1 MTRVLTR
8 PPCSSAHEVGAT
20 SRLGR
25 KLRARRSPRIPVE
38 LWGEVFQWC
47 LPQDGATTS
56 LSDPPCTFTQ
66 VCRFWRA
73 VALSTPRLWASLTID
88 ATQLADDEEATV
100 AGIRSWLCRSDPLPF
115 ALTVRARDNYGRL
128 PRPCL
133 CQFSELIVDYA
144 HRWRHLQLH
153 LPGDW
158 FDWISFAGGQFT
170 SLSCLGLHS
179 SSFSASHSSILDM
192 EWQTLPPLRQIT
204 VSGLMF
210 DPSSLHID
218 YAQITELV
226 ILPQHTLEEGI
237 LFTLDDVL
245 NILSQASRLT
255 KFACLVDDRLLK
267 WKTEVSS
274 NVEELDLCF
283 KDCGA
288 NWNNPNRQAN
298 RMRRL
303 DRFFSL
309 LRNPN
314 TRSLSIGYSSTTHLA
329 STPWPHDSF
338 LSYLSNSSSNLESLS
353 LKYLPVVE
361 TQIIQYLQRA
371 PALTHL
377 TVEVQPTTGSQRAVG
392 DLLMAALTFM
402 DWRCPLVPRL
412 ESLDFRNCGRRCSE
426 AAVSFMIETR
436 NVHNLVAKLKTIKY
450 SASRTPHS
458 LMTKLE
464 ELLQR
469 GFRIDVEVVVQ

>member
-1 MTRVLTR
+1 M
-8 PPCSSAHEVGAT
+8 
-20 SRLGR
+20 
-25 KLRARRSPRIPVE
+25 PVE
-38 LWGEVFQWC
+38 LWGDVFQWC
-47 LPQDGATTS
+47 LIQDEATTS
-56 LSDPPCTFTQ
+56 LSDPPFTFIQ

-73 VALSTPRLWASLTID
+73 VAFATPRLWASLTID
-88 ATQLADDEEATV
+88 ATRLADDEDATV
-100 AGIRSWLCRSDPLPF
+100 AGIRSWLRRSDPWTF
-115 ALTVRARDNYGRL
+115 ALTVRAREDCTRL
-128 PRPCL
+128 PHPCL
-133 CQFSELIVDYA
+133 CQFSELIVANA
-144 HRWRHLQLH
+144 HRWRHLELH

-158 FDWISFAGGQFT
+158 FDWMSFAGGRFA
-170 SLSCLGLHS
+170 SLSRLGLHS
-179 SSFSASHSSILDM
+179 SSVGASHSSILDM
-192 EWQTLPPLRQIT
+192 EWQMLPPLRQIT

-226 ILPQHTLEEGI
+226 VLPQHTQEEGI
-237 LFTLDDVL
+237 LFILDDVL
-245 NILSQASRLT
+245 NILSQTSRLT
-255 KFACLVDDRLLK
+255 RFVCLVDDRLLK

-274 NVEELDLCF
+274 NVKELDLAF
-283 KDCGA
+283 KDCGH

-314 TRSLSIGYSSTTHLA
+314 MRSLSIGYSTNTHLA
-329 STPWPHDSF
+329 TTPWPHESF
-338 LSYLSNSSSNLESLS
+338 LSYLSNSSSSLESLT
-353 LKYLPVVE
+353 LKHLPVVE

-377 TVEVQPTTGSQRAVG
+377 TVEVQPSIGSQRAVG